1 MILSLSKCLLFGLLP
16 GLLAPG
22 VARAA
27 ESVKFHSHNDYLH
40 ERPLWDALKAG
51 VTSVEADVWKFWSGL
66 YVSHFPLFGKSGS
79 LEGWY
84 LDPWRK
90 AAAQEGVMG
99 WRQLWM
105 DIKGPD
111 GAVQEALVSTLREV
125 LGGYEAHS
133 PRIILTG
140 NDEAK
145 KAIAHRLSGER
156 GLAGKFEIDRREF
169 DRLDPPRNGPAD
181 PWGWYSLS
189 WSEHFTWDGKGCIP
203 STEWGKLNAQIAAIH
218 SKGRSVRYFH
228 VPSTLA
234 WVRVAHE
241 AGVDLIDVDDLS
253 LPGRLKKENPR
264 APASVCPRI

>member
-1 MILSLSKCLLFGLLP
+1 MKLVRFNRTLVGLVSAIM
-16 GLLAPG
+16 GLNSAPA
-22 VARAA
+22 V
-27 ESVKFHSHNDYLH
+27 EPIQFHSHNDYLH
-40 ERPLWDALKAG
+40 ERPLWDALEAG

-66 YVSHFPLFGKSGS
+66 YVSHFPIFGKSGS

-90 AAAQEGVMG
+90 AAVRQGATD

-105 DIKGPD
+105 DIKGPE
-111 GAVQEALVSTLREV
+111 GPVQEALLSTLRGI
-125 LGGYEAHS
+125 LGGEHGLG

-140 NDEAK
+140 DDEAK
-145 KAIAHRLSGER
+145 KTLAKTLSAIPGV
-156 GLAGKFEIDRREF
+156 AGRFEIDRREF
-169 DRLDPPRNGPAD
+169 DGSDPFRKGVTD

-189 WSEHFTWDGKGCIP
+189 WSEHFTWDGKGCMPIA
-203 STEWGKLNAQIAAIH
+203 EWAKINAQVAAIH
-218 SKGRSVRYFH
+218 SKGRRVRYFH

>member
-203 STEWGKLNAQIAAIH
+203 STEWGRLNAQIAAIH